1 MTIQNLF
8 PIPVAILNIER
19 NITDKELTF
28 ANDEEVRSNFGNST
42 SVNNYILKCDAFK
55 DIKTFID
62 KSIKQYF
69 KEVYDPLGDIEV
81 YVTQSWINYT
91 KQGQYHHKH
100 DHPNSLFS
108 GVFYLDVTENLD
120 KIKFFKD
127 EYKSLKMP
135 SVNWNVYNSDSWW
148 VPVKTGDLILFPSS
162 TSHMVEDVVATKT
175 RISIAFNTFVRG
187 DLGDGIELTSLS
199 LK

>member
-1 MTIQNLF
+1 MIIQNLF

-28 ANDEEVRSNFGNST
+28 ANYEEVRSNFGNST

-62 KSIKQYF
+62 KAIKQYF

-162 TSHMVEDVVATKT
+162 TSHMVEDVVADKT
-175 RISIAFNTFVRG
+175 RISIAFNTFVKG
-187 DLGDGIELTSLS
+187 DIGDGIELTSLS
-199 LK
+199 LR

>member
-1 MTIQNLF
+1 MIIQNLF

-28 ANDEEVRSNFGNST
+28 ANDEEVRLNFGNST

-175 RISIAFNTFVRG
+175 RISIAFNTFVKG

>member
-1 MTIQNLF
+1 MIIQNLF

-19 NITDKELTF
+19 NITDEELTF
-28 ANDEEVRSNFGNST
+28 ANDEEVRLNFGNST

-69 KEVYDPLGDIEV
+69 NEVYVPLGDIEV

-108 GVFYLDVTENLD
+108 GVFYLDVTKNLD
-120 KIKFFKD
+120 QIKFFKD
-127 EYKSLKMP
+127 KYQTVKIP
-135 SVNWNVYNSDSWW
+135 SVKWNAYNPDSWW
-148 VPVKTGDLILFPSS
+148 VPVETGDLILFPSS
-162 TSHMVEDVVATKT
+162 TSHMVEDVVADKT

-187 DLGDGIELTSLS
+187 DLGDGVELTSLS
-199 LK
+199 L